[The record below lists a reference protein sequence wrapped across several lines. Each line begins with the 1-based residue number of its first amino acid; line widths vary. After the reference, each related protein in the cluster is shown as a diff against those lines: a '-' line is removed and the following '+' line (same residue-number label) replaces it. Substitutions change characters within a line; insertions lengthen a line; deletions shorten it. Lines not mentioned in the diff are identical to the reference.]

1 MDVSVIT
8 PIYKGNRYINGI
20 FEMIADNA
28 QKAPQLDIELVLVN
42 DSPEI
47 PLEYNESLVQ
57 NFSLKIVDNKKNLGI
72 HGARKNGLH
81 SAEGKYILFFDQDD
95 SLSDTAIVSQYQYV
109 KNADAVVSNG
119 WVEDT
124 TGTKRPLFIRH
135 QQNRVNDIDLYFYIG
150 NLIASPGMCLI
161 RKDCVPSC
169 WLQEEMKTNGADD
182 WLLWAGFLLD
192 GRHFE
197 LNPAFTY
204 THKSV
209 GTNTSNNE
217 TRMIQSSIEA
227 LQIVRTYYARNSKLM
242 RRYERRLSMRACC
255 TGKSTWY
262 KRLNYCFNLDIAVRL
277 FFFKVGR

>member
-28 QKAPQLDIELVLVN
+28 QRAPQLDIELVLVN
-42 DSPEI
+42 DSPDI
-47 PLEYNESLVQ
+47 PLEYDASLVRD
-57 NFSLKIVDNKKNLGI
+57 FSLKIVENRKNLGI
-72 HGARKNGLH
+72 HGARKSGLH

-95 SLSDTAIVSQYQYV
+95 SLTDTAIASQYEYV

-119 WVEDT
+119 WVEDN

-135 QQNRVNDIDLYFYIG
+135 QQNRVNDVDLYFYIG

-161 RKDCVPSC
+161 RKDCIPNC
-169 WLQEEMKTNGADD
+169 WSQEEMKTNGADD
-182 WLLWAGFLLD
+182 WLLWTGFLLD

-197 LNPAFTY
+197 INHDFTY

-209 GTNTSNNE
+209 GMNTSDDE
-217 TRMIQSSIEA
+217 TKMIESSIES
-227 LQIVRTYYARNSKLM
+227 LKIMKRHYVRNLRLM
-242 RRYERRLSMRACC
+242 KVYSRRLSMRANYS
-255 TGKSTWY
+255 GKPSWR
-262 KRLNYCFNLDIAVRL
+262 KKLSYCVNLDILVKL
-277 FFFKVGR
+277 ISFKVGR

>member
-1 MDVSVIT
+1 MDVSVVT

-20 FEMIADNA
+20 FRMIADNA

-47 PLEYNESLVQ
+47 PLEYDESLVQ

-72 HGARKNGLH
+72 HGARKSGLH

-95 SLSDTAIVSQYQYV
+95 SLTDTAIASQYQYV

-119 WVEDT
+119 WVEDN
-124 TGTKRPLFIRH
+124 TGAKRPLFIRH
-135 QQNRVNDIDLYFYIG
+135 QQNRVNDVDLYFYIG

-161 RKDCVPSC
+161 RKDCIPNC
-169 WLQEEMKTNGADD
+169 WSQEEMKTNGADD
-182 WLLWAGFLLD
+182 WLLWTGFLLD

-197 LNPAFTY
+197 INPDFTY

-209 GTNTSNNE
+209 GTNTSDDEKKMIESSVEAAKIIQAYYLNE
-217 TRMIQSSIEA
+217 KFNKI
-227 LQIVRTYYARNSKLM
+227 YH
-242 RRYERRLSMRACC
+242 RRLAIREMNAKKNNSFL
-255 TGKSTWY
+255 KY
-262 KRLNYCFNLDIAVRL
+262 LIYFLNFDIAFKL
-277 FFFKVGR
+277 FIFKKG

>member
-20 FEMIADNA
+20 FQMIADNA

-47 PLEYNESLVQ
+47 PLEYDESLVQ

-72 HGARKNGLH
+72 HGARKSGLH

-95 SLSDTAIVSQYQYV
+95 SLTDTAIASQYQYV

-119 WVEDT
+119 WVKDN

-135 QQNRVNDIDLYFYIG
+135 QQNRVNDVDLYFYIG

-161 RKDCVPSC
+161 RKDCIPNC
-169 WLQEEMKTNGADD
+169 WAQEEMKTNGADD
-182 WLLWAGFLLD
+182 WLLWTGFLLD

-197 LNPAFTY
+197 INPDFTY

-209 GTNTSNNE
+209 GTNTSDDETKMIESSVEAAKIMQPYYLNE
-217 TRMIQSSIEA
+217 KFNKIYQ
-227 LQIVRTYYARNSKLM
+227 
-242 RRYERRLSMRACC
+242 RRLAMREMC
-255 TGKSTWY
+255 TQKNNAFLKY
-262 KRLNYCFNLDIAVRL
+262 LMYFLNFDIAFKL
-277 FFFKVGR
+277 FIFKKG